1 MKLRCL
7 YILLAGL
14 LLATIKLVPPA
25 LSNESN
31 NIRAQ
36 STNTAVTLQTSPED
50 LAKKSGC
57 LKCHG
62 VDKAVIGPA
71 YKDVAA
77 RYQGNASARETL
89 IKTVKNGGKGNWTNV
104 TDGGPMPP
112 HGGRLSEADIKILVD
127 WVLSRDDQ

>member
-1 MKLRCL
+1 MKLRWL

-25 LSNESN
+25 LS
-31 NIRAQ
+31 
-36 STNTAVTLQTSPED
+36 TPQTSPED

-57 LKCHG
+57 LKCHS

-77 RYQGNASARETL
+77 RYKGNDKAREDL
-89 IKTVKNGGKGNWTNV
+89 IKTVTNGGKGHWTKV

-112 HGGRLSEADIKILVD
+112 HGGRLSEDEIKILVD
-127 WVLSRDDQ
+127 WVLSRNDDQ